1 MTQENEVNGHPDYLT
16 PEGRERIERELY
28 LVSRIEKL
36 WNALNILANGFT
48 ERELIDRIGEE
59 LTNEMFKAP

>member
-1 MTQENEVNGHPDYLT
+1 MENTGAQNSHPDYLT
-16 PEGRERIERELY
+16 EEGRERIERELY

-48 ERELIDRIGEE
+48 ERELVDRIGKE
-59 LTNEMFKAP
+59 LADEMFK